1 MVLSVENFSKNLDYF
16 SNPLNIIEKND
27 LTFQDT
33 AFILKGYKGF
43 FDSLILF
50 QYMERM

>member
-1 MVLSVENFSKNLDYF
+1 MNKEFF
-16 SNPLNIIEKND
+16 EALNIIEKND

-43 FDSLILF
+43 FLIL
-50 QYMERM
+50 